1 MAKEHDEI
9 NHVIR
14 NATTVIKSILRPYR
28 KTKVLDDQ
36 HWVLILLQL
45 KKIENTC
52 GTKDL
57 P

>member
-14 NATTVIKSILRPYR
+14 NATTVIKSILRPYH

>member
-1 MAKEHDEI
+1 MAREHDEI

-14 NATTVIKSILRPYR
+14 NATTVIKSILRPYH